1 MNNMARNRKK
11 TPKAGR
17 FGTITTT
24 ISTTLVLILLGMVV
38 LFVGIGNNFSQ
49 QLREGLTVEV
59 MLHDSIANADLLAVQ
74 TRLRQAP
81 YARKVDYISKERGT
95 REMNEALQ
103 DDMVDFVGE
112 SPIPAEFEVYLKAD
126 YACPDSL
133 ARYEKEMR
141 KLPGVIDVNYPR
153 DVMESLDRTIPA
165 VGLVLLVVAA
175 LLALVSFSLINNTV
189 RMSVYARR
197 YSIQTMKLVGAS
209 WGFIRRPFIWQAFR
223 IGLVAA
229 LVAGLLLGGALYYLQ
244 FEAGLGDIY
253 LNQLVT
259 PWVWVA
265 TLGTV
270 FVCGICLTMCCA
282 YVSVNR
288 YLHMNNRMIYLK

>member
-1 MNNMARNRKK
+1 M
-11 TPKAGR
+11 
-17 FGTITTT
+17 
-24 ISTTLVLILLGMVV
+24 
-38 LFVGIGNNFSQ
+38 
-49 QLREGLTVEV
+49 
-59 MLHDSIANADLLAVQ
+59 
-74 TRLRQAP
+74 
-81 YARKVDYISKERGT
+81 DYISKERGT

-229 LVAGLLLGGALYYLQ
+229 LVAGALLGGALYYLQ

-259 PWVWVA
+259 PWVWAA

-270 FVCGICLTMCCA
+270 VVCGICLTMCCA

>member
-1 MNNMARNRKK
+1 MTKNRKK
-11 TPKAGR
+11 SRKAGR

-24 ISTTLVLILLGMVV
+24 ISTTLVLILLGLVV
-38 LFVGIGNNFSQ
+38 LFVNLGNNFSR

-59 MLHDSIANADLLAVQ
+59 MLHDSISQADLLTVQ
-74 TRLRQAP
+74 TRLREAP
-81 YARKVDYISKERGT
+81 YSRKVDYISKERGT

-133 ARYEKEMR
+133 NRYEASIKKM
-141 KLPGVIDVNYPR
+141 PGVIDVNYPR

-165 VGLVLLVVAA
+165 VGLGLLVVAA
-175 LLALVSFSLINNTV
+175 LLTLVSFSLINNTV

-197 YSIQTMKLVGAS
+197 YSIQTMKLVGAG

-229 LVAGLLLGGALYYLQ
+229 LVAGSLLGGALYYLQ
-244 FEAGLGDIY
+244 FEAGAGDIY
-253 LNQLVT
+253 FNQLIT

-270 FVCGICLTMCCA
+270 VVCGICLTMCCA

-288 YLHMNNRMIYLK
+288 YLHMSSHMIYLK